1 MNHETR
7 GDEFVLDLSW
17 EEIEK
22 LPSSLPIRWKI
33 GVGYVMPRSTALLAR
48 VRRAVAQPLRARAM
62 A

>member
-1 MNHETR
+1 MNHEAR

-33 GVGYVMPRSTALLAR
+33 GVGYVMPKSTALLAR
-48 VRRAVAQPLRARAM
+48 VRRAVSKPLRARAM